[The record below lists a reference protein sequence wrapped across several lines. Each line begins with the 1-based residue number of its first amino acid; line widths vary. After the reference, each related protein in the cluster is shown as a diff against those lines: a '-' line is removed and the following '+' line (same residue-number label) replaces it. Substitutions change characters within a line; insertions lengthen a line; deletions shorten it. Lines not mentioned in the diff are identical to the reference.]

1 MHPGNP
7 ARSRE
12 VIPNDCRCLA
22 TNAVLRARVR
32 HLEFSPNPP
41 LASKPQ
47 LHASSH
53 FTHTFQMKHL
63 ITAIALVFAAG
74 SSFAQATTAVKEAGK
89 ATAETSKQ
97 ATENVKSAT
106 TKKPASTTH
115 SAKASAHKS
124 KAQHHGTNSKAAAK
138 EAVK

>member
-63 ITAIALVFAAG
+63 ITAIALVFAG

-124 KAQHHGTNSKAAAK
+124 KAQHHGTQSKAAAK